1 MKAQD
6 TLELAARNLRES
18 VLRNSLTTV
27 GIGVGVAS
35 LVAMLSLGIGL
46 QQLANRRLN
55 RSGLFNTIV
64 VTSRESERS
73 GRARREDAETPNDNQ
88 PARMLDESARAD
100 LQKIPHVVEVYPQVR
115 FMSEVRY
122 GDRSRFVPISGLP
135 PSARESESFDNA
147 QGKFFSSSTA
157 DEAILQTDFAKDLDP
172 NPQSLIGKELTL
184 RYAERV
190 GSDKPVQPTATR
202 PAGNQEEEPNPVQE
216 LVASGFSVVRREKK
230 LRVVGIIEREPGI
243 GSFNSARIFVPMQL
257 AENLN
262 VMLGSDLRE
271 MVRSTYSGRTYAAM
285 SVHVDDPAR
294 VEAIENSIK
303 KLGFSTFSI
312 LDASRNLRRFF
323 TILDLFLG
331 IFGSLALAVALL
343 GIVNTLVMAILER
356 RREIG
361 IMKAIG
367 AGDGDIK
374 RLFFAEAGVMGLLG
388 GMLGVA
394 LGWAMGRAINIG
406 TNIYMRR
413 QEMAPENFWAV
424 PWWLVATAIVFA
436 VIVSL
441 VSGMYPASRAAR
453 LDPVQAL
460 RYE

>member
-73 GRARREDAETPNDNQ
+73 GRARREDAETANDNQ

-100 LQKIPHVVEVYPQVR
+100 LQKISHVVEVYPQVR

-135 PSARESESFDNA
+135 PSARESESFDNV

-230 LRVVGIIEREPGI
+230 LRIVGIIEREPGI

-413 QEMAPENFWAV
+413 QEMTPENFWAV